1 MKPLLAALSVA
12 VTGGLLAFDA
22 PQPAASFVVKLEGFT
37 VEYSMVKVPGAADGS
52 VKPLFVG
59 KTEVPWELYDIFM
72 LRLDLTDEQ
81 RASGVDAEARPTKAY
96 GSPDRGFGH
105 DGYAALGMSRL
116 SAEKFCE
123 WLSRTTGRTF
133 RLPTELEWQ
142 HAARGGAADVPTGD
156 ALRECAW
163 FADNSDAKPHPIATK
178 SENGYGLHDM
188 LGNLAEWVAAAP
200 DASASAADTKDAKRP
215 AASPAKKERV
225 AKGGAFD
232 SAAADTSVD
241 ARRVE
246 TPAWNKT
253 DPQFPKSKWW
263 LSDASF
269 VGFRVVCEEATD
281 AAR

>member
-12 VTGGLLAFDA
+12 LTGGLLAFETDPAKA
-22 PQPAASFVVKLEGFT
+22 PVDSFVVKLEGFT
-37 VEYSMVKVPGAADGS
+37 VEYTMVRVPGNDDGS
-52 VKPLFVG
+52 VKPFYVG
-59 KTEVPWELYDIFM
+59 KTEVPWELYDVFL
-72 LRLDLTDEQ
+72 LRQDLTDEQ
-81 RASGVDAEARPTKAY
+81 RAAGVDAQVRPTKAY

-123 WLSRTTGRTF
+123 WLSTKTGRAF
-133 RLPTELEWQ
+133 RLPTEAEWQ
-142 HAARGGAADVPTGD
+142 HAARGGEETPPTGD
-156 ALRECAW
+156 ALLERAW
-163 FADNSDAKPHPIATK
+163 IAANADAKPHPIGTK
-178 SENGYGLHDM
+178 AANGYGLYDVF
-188 LGNLAEWVAAAP
+188 GNLAEWVAADP
-200 DASASAADTKDAKRP
+200 ER
-215 AASPAKKERV
+215 KKERV

-232 SAAADTSVD
+232 SRAEDVTID

-246 TPAWNKT
+246 TAAWNKT

-269 VGFRVVCEEATD
+269 VGFRVVSEETTD

>member
-12 VTGGLLAFDA
+12 LTGGLFAFES
-22 PQPAASFVVKLEGFT
+22 PKPVESFVVKLEGFT
-37 VEYSMVKVPGAADGS
+37 VEYTMVRIPGSDDGS

-59 KTEVPWELYDIFM
+59 KTEVPWELYDVFM
-72 LRLDLTDEQ
+72 LRQDLTDEQ

-123 WLSRTTGRTF
+123 WLSRKTGRTF
-133 RLPTELEWQ
+133 RLPTELEWR
-142 HAARGGAADVPTGD
+142 HAARGGADAAPTGE
-156 ALRECAW
+156 ALLAQAW
-163 FADNSDAKPHPIATK
+163 IADNSDAKPHPIATK
-178 SENGYGLHDM
+178 AANGYGLHDVF
-188 LGNLAEWVAAAP
+188 GNLAEWVAAEP
-200 DASASAADTKDAKRP
+200 EKDGQDGNGAK
-215 AASPAKKERV
+215 SGKKKERV

-232 SAAADTSVD
+232 SKAEDVTID

-269 VGFRVVCEEATD
+269 VGFRVVCEETTD

>member
-12 VTGGLLAFDA
+12 AIGGLLA
-22 PQPAASFVVKLEGFT
+22 AADPEQSESFVVKLEGFT
-37 VEYSMVKVPGAADGS
+37 IEYPMVKVPGTADGT

-81 RASGVDAEARPTKAY
+81 RTSGVDAEARPTKAY

-123 WLSRTTGRTF
+123 WLSRRTGRTF

-142 HAARGGAADVPTGD
+142 HAARGGADVVPTGD

-163 FADNSDAKPHPIATK
+163 FADNSDAKPHPIASK
-178 SENGYGLHDM
+178 AANGYGLHDM

-200 DASASAADTKDAKRP
+200 DAAPDAVNATEAKR
-215 AASPAKKERV
+215 PAKKERV

-232 SAAADTSVD
+232 SAAADTTVE

-281 AAR
+281 ATR